1 MYTVKFPLLITIR
14 NAKCIIQRCEDAISS
29 DEKEVLFDFSIC
41 AFSDPFAITLL
52 VGAMK
57 ACAAKGHAVKF
68 VASPNKKLD
77 DYFKSIGFYEFGAS
91 MVGKSR
97 FSDQQVELKHLTS
110 INPIYTDAVIQ
121 VLQGILRMSKGVRA
135 SLHLSINELL
145 TNTFDHS
152 GTVEGCF
159 ICAQA
164 YKNRGNVSICLTDF
178 GKGILKSLSSARE
191 YSHLNNSIDAIEL
204 AIQEG
209 VTSRVGR
216 LAGLGLTHIHRFLKV
231 NEGEVHIISGDGWVH
246 WNYKGG
252 HSVTPKRKRLPV
264 AFDGTIVNIIA
275 RADGEGLYFLT
286 SENPEEQIF

>member
-14 NAKCIIQRCEDAISS
+14 NANCIIQRCEDAISS
-29 DEKEVLFDFSIC
+29 NEKEVLFDFSIC

-57 ACAAKGHAVKF
+57 ACAAKGHEVKF
-68 VASPNKKLD
+68 LPSPNEKLD
-77 DYFKSIGFYEFGAS
+77 KYFKSIGFYEFGAS

-97 FSDQQVELKHLTS
+97 FSDQQVELKHLTA
-110 INPIYTDAVIQ
+110 IDPVYTDAVIQ
-121 VLQGILRMSKGVRA
+121 VLQRILRMSRGVRA

-152 GTVEGCF
+152 GTVVGCF

-164 YKNRGNVSICLTDF
+164 YKKRGVSICLTDF
-178 GKGILKSLSSARE
+178 GIGILKSLSSTKE
-191 YSHLNNSIDAIEL
+191 YSYLNNSIDAIEL
-204 AIQEG
+204 AIKEG
-209 VTSRVGR
+209 VTSRAGR

-231 NEGEVHIISGDGWVH
+231 NEGQIHIISGDGWVH
-246 WNYKGG
+246 WNYKNGN
-252 HSVTPKRKRLPV
+252 SVIPKRKKLAV
-264 AFDGTIVNIIA
+264 AFEGTIVNIIA